1 MEQETLQIV
10 FRMMR
15 ELEVCKSLQDV
26 ESVCK
31 NGLFEAELAQRE
43 ASGLF
48 APADEPVPSVDQE

>member
-1 MEQETLQIV
+1 MNQETMQIV

-15 ELEVCKSLQDV
+15 ELEICKSLQDI

-43 ASGLF
+43 ALSSGDGPLL
-48 APADEPVPSVDQE
+48 AVADTNAE